1 MQIKTAGEL
10 RSFLAE
16 VLIGIR
22 DGSVNP
28 TQAQAISKVA
38 AQINQSLSVEVNTA
52 LQLERMGK
60 DHPVAGTMQLGAPEP
75 DRPQVEFT
83 ERVGEDSLLRA
94 ADEKVFGEA
103 EDTLVE
109 EPVVLPFAK
118 AQDKFRTDLIW
129 CDQCDARVAPEDA
142 TACRST
148 RCSLRKIV

>member
-75 DRPQVEFT
+75 APEPDRPQIEFT
-83 ERVGEDSLLRA
+83 ERVGEDS
-94 ADEKVFGEA
+94 
-103 EDTLVE
+103 